1 LFPEVT
7 ASIVGQ
13 DFMREGDVK
22 SAIDVLKLVVLAYPD
37 SADAHDN
44 LAGAHLKD
52 GQKDFGATRRRK
64 STDDSQR
71 SQISS
76 IIVDRYRALS
86 RRDSPRH
93 RENSKAAGEEEI
105 IVESL

>member
-44 LAGAHLKD
+44 FAGAHLKD
-52 GQKDFGATRRRK
+52 GQKDLARQDAEKALTILNDHKFPA
-64 STDDSQR
+64 SSWTDTKH
-71 SQISS
+71 
-76 IIVDRYRALS
+76 YR
-86 RRDSPRH
+86 
-93 RENSKAAGEEEI
+93 GEI
-105 IVESL
+105 